1 MHANQIKERFSGVAK
16 SIDNA
21 SLACQLSNGVPDD
34 LRDRVHDLG
43 KESEHTR
50 QILETESNVNRIA
63 ECIDT
68 LEKLGD
74 RAIQTC
80 REGGN
85 TVDEDVQQA
94 IREAHDA
101 IAHLK
106 HQLH

>member
-21 SLACQLSNGVPDD
+21 SLACQLSNGVPED
-34 LRDRVHDLG
+34 LRERINDLG

-50 QILETESNVNRIA
+50 QILENENNVNRIA

-80 REGGN
+80 RQDGN
-85 TVDEDVQQA
+85 AVDEELQKALSD
-94 IREAHDA
+94 AHDA
-101 IAHLK
+101 IAQLK